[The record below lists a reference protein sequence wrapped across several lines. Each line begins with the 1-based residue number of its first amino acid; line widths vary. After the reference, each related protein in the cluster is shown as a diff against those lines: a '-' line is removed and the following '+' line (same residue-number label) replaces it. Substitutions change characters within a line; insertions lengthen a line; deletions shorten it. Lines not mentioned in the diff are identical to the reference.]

1 MTGRKH
7 SIFRLGALFLVVTAF
22 GASLQFGAPGR
33 NQRKTAPAPFAEAA
47 KRNAQL
53 RTELNWI
60 LGGKSQRG
68 WYLYTPL
75 INSLLHTEKDDAS
88 VGFAAALARWQ
99 KTTGLTP
106 SGVLDE
112 GTLYAMISYL
122 QGRRI

>member
-1 MTGRKH
+1 MIDRKH
-7 SIFRLGALFLVVTAF
+7 SILHISAAFIVVAFVVNILFVTAGHSQSGF
-22 GASLQFGAPGR
+22 VEPGPSVKPSETHIR
-33 NQRKTAPAPFAEAA
+33 PSTAVARDLVTIPQRKSAPAPFAEAA

-88 VGFAAALARWQ
+88 VGF
-99 KTTGLTP
+99 
-106 SGVLDE
+106 
-112 GTLYAMISYL
+112 
-122 QGRRI
+122 